1 MIALLHLVAVL
12 SISLAIFNL
21 LPLPILDGGHIL
33 LLAIEKIRGKTLS
46 IRTERIVTQIGLT
59 LIVSLA
65 VFITYNDILRL
76 FGDKIS
82 KILR

>member
-1 MIALLHLVAVL
+1 VIALLHLVAVL